1 MPTIGVA
8 IAVPEPHGE
17 ELRRHR
23 SSFGDPLAEAVPT
36 HVTLLPPTDIS
47 VDELDHVAGRLGLVA
62 DKHVPFEMK
71 LRGTATFRP
80 VSPVVFVSLAQG
92 IAECELLAEAVRGEL
107 ARDALRYPYH
117 PHVTVAHDLPEI
129 ALDTAF
135 ESLVAYEADFTV
147 ASFALYVH
155 DRTFGWVREQVFEL
169 RGDGSD
175 G

>member
-23 SSFGDPLAEAVPT
+23 ASFGDPQAEAIPT
-36 HVTLLPPTDIS
+36 HVTLLPPTDFA
-47 VDELDHVAGRLGLVA
+47 VDELGDVATRLALVAG
-62 DKHVPFEMK
+62 KHVPFEMR

-80 VSPVVFVSLAQG
+80 VSPVVFVSLTQG
-92 IAECELLAEAVRGEL
+92 ISECELLAEAVRGEL
-107 ARDALRYPYH
+107 AREELRYPYH

-129 ALDTAF
+129 VLDTAF
-135 ESLVAYEADFTV
+135 ESLAGYEASFSV

-155 DRTFGWVREQVFEL
+155 DPTIGWVREQVFAL
-169 RGDGSD
+169 RGDGSER
-175 G
+175 